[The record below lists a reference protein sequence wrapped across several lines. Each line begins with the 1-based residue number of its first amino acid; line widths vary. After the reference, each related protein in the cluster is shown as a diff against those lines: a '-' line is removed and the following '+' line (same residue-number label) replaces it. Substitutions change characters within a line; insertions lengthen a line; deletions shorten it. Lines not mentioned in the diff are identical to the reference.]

1 MNKVL
6 VTLLIYFRFYKNLK
20 FKDFIEYSIN
30 SILRKIFNL
39 YNFLKFTFVSSY
51 THKIHNVKI
60 NHLVDLNFL
69 NKKKIGSQDEEFIEN
84 TIKNRFRN
92 FSKEY
97 LNFNLTE
104 NNKELWIKKNI
115 NFSNNKKSLNLLKK
129 IFVDE
134 KYRFMNWHSDLEKK
148 KSWANKSFHSFYKLD
163 IKNCGDPKFV
173 WEISRLQQLTKLSIF
188 YFL

>member
-6 VTLLIYFRFYKNLK
+6 VTLLIYFRSYKNLK
-20 FKDFIEYSIN
+20 FKDFIEYVIN

-39 YNFLKFTFVSSY
+39 YNFLKFVFVSSY
-51 THKIHNVKI
+51 THKIDNVKI

-69 NKKKIGSQDEEFIEN
+69 NKKKIGSKDEEFIEN

-115 NFSNNKKSLNLLKK
+115 NFSNKKKSLNLFKK

-148 KSWANKSFHSFYKLD
+148 KVGKIDLFIHFIN
-163 IKNCGDPKFV
+163 
-173 WEISRLQQLTKLSIF
+173 
-188 YFL
+188 